1 MKIRS
6 ITYFMDIPAADEK
19 QAFDRA
25 SRFTQ
30 KARQTFEGL
39 GYEVQTVRLATG
51 SFAIAQKGGMEIE
64 VWAAAMERKAM
75 EAGFEY
81 LSLGPAYPDQLA
93 DYEAIPG
100 MIAETENAFFS
111 GMMTYERGISL
122 QAARACARVI
132 VETGGLESSGF
143 ANLRFTAMANVPP
156 GSPFFPSGYHGGG
169 PAQFAIATQAAD
181 LVVEAFGEAETLEE
195 GQRRLRQSLE
205 EHGKMISTA
214 ADELA
219 RESGVRYGGI
229 DFSPAP
235 FPQDRLS
242 IGTAFERMG
251 VKAVGL
257 HGSLAA
263 AAILTDAL
271 ERAEFQRAGFSGLL
285 MPMLEDST
293 LARRAAQGTLGVKDL
308 LVYSAVCGT
317 GLDTIPI
324 PGDTTEEQL
333 IPLLLDVAALSQRLG
348 KPLTARLMPVP
359 GKKAGEETSFDFPF
373 FVNSRILEVEA
384 EPLTG
389 LLAKAEK
396 LEIWERK
403 AKG

>member
-1 MKIRS
+1 
-6 ITYFMDIPAADEK
+6 
-19 QAFDRA
+19 
-25 SRFTQ
+25 
-30 KARQTFEGL
+30 
-39 GYEVQTVRLATG
+39 
-51 SFAIAQKGGMEIE
+51 
-64 VWAAAMERKAM
+64 
-75 EAGFEY
+75 
-81 LSLGPAYPDQLA
+81 
-93 DYEAIPG
+93 
-100 MIAETENAFFS
+100 
-111 GMMTYERGISL
+111 
-122 QAARACARVI
+122 
-132 VETGGLESSGF
+132 
-143 ANLRFTAMANVPP
+143 
-156 GSPFFPSGYHGGG
+156 
-169 PAQFAIATQAAD
+169 
-181 LVVEAFGEAETLEE
+181 
-195 GQRRLRQSLE
+195 
-205 EHGKMISTA
+205 MISTA